1 MHEYILYVCALC
13 VYALHLSV
21 YFECTRQIVSICSGR
36 KWAFPP
42 FHLLACINV
51 TNKNQLEI
59 TRTLRFLVNPWFVL
73 HKINIYL
80 NKIKYLAFICRSHV
94 KIQKM
99 WKSNKNLIVRRC
111 PVRTMFAGR
120 QLEKGQPMNNFHRH
134 FLFFFSPL
142 IVYTIIKQQT
152 KLCVFVW
159 CCMHSMFAHP
169 INNIHTPYA
178 RTSLYRMGSL
188 DLSDSI
194 RTTGE
199 KKKKQNDICDFHSFI
214 SIKMY
219 AIKLLISTSFLCL
232 LWASTPLFQFYVI
245 VFLFLLLCL
254 FSLLFTVL
262 SSSSVQPSFSY
273 IIIMIDGHLR

>member
-1 MHEYILYVCALC
+1 MSYILPSSYLIKFKWIAWIHTICVCAVRIRFAFVRLFRM
-13 VYALHLSV
+13 YSSNSFYLFWSKMSLSPH
-21 YFECTRQIVSICSGR
+21 FIC
-36 KWAFPP
+36 WN
-42 FHLLACINV
+42 ACINV

-80 NKIKYLAFICRSHV
+80 DKIKYLAFICRSHV

-134 FLFFFSPL
+134 FSPL
-142 IVYTIIKQQT
+142 IVYTTIKQQT

-199 KKKKQNDICDFHSFI
+199 KRKNRTIYVI
-214 SIKMY
+214 SIH
-219 AIKLLISTSFLCL
+219 
-232 LWASTPLFQFYVI
+232 LFQLKCTQLNY
-245 VFLFLLLCL
+245 
-254 FSLLFTVL
+254 
-262 SSSSVQPSFSY
+262 
-273 IIIMIDGHLR
+273 

>member
-42 FHLLACINV
+42 FHLLECINV

-80 NKIKYLAFICRSHV
+80 DKIKYLAFICRSHV

-134 FLFFFSPL
+134 FSPL
-142 IVYTIIKQQT
+142 IVYTTIKQQT

-199 KKKKQNDICDFHSFI
+199 KRKNRTIYVI
-214 SIKMY
+214 SIH
-219 AIKLLISTSFLCL
+219 
-232 LWASTPLFQFYVI
+232 LFQLKCTQLNY
-245 VFLFLLLCL
+245 
-254 FSLLFTVL
+254 
-262 SSSSVQPSFSY
+262 
-273 IIIMIDGHLR
+273 